1 MLEGTRPEP
10 QDGRGSCHYLPE
22 AVKQQSKPT
31 NASKMQGE
39 DKISESGCRTPYSS
53 WQWQRAQIRAV
64 QCVLYTLCHHC
75 SNTRTQMEGVYKPLW
90 QFQRISL
97 STESSTKTLGL
108 YSVYLLNFFM
118 FLILHFY
125 YALQNIGLWKIWK
138 LNFQK
143 WSSPQTVDWQAT
155 VSSTTHMSF
164 FRLRGFANI
173 PITRLCV
180 TSVSLMYQI
189 TC

>member
-1 MLEGTRPEP
+1 MQARCKERIRFQNQGVEHRTAPDSGKEP
-10 QDGRGSCHYLPE
+10 RSGLFNVSCTH
-22 AVKQQSKPT
+22 
-31 NASKMQGE
+31 
-39 DKISESGCRTPYSS
+39 
-53 WQWQRAQIRAV
+53 
-64 QCVLYTLCHHC
+64 CVTTC
-75 SNTRTQMEGVYKPLW
+75 SNTRTQTEGVYKLLW

-108 YSVYLLNFFM
+108 YSVYLLKFFM